1 MERIWKVR
9 QLERHV
15 QSGVVTGIHWRYEVS
30 SNNFTASHQD
40 VLQIIDDYREVD
52 TQNNFI
58 AFENLDETTIIQW
71 ITNKLGNDF
80 ISHMDEKLS
89 NEVQSDINRIQQF
102 SYGLPWEETPTE
114 EPMDVE

>member
-89 NEVQSDINRIQQF
+89 NEVQSDITKIQQF
-102 SYGLPWEETPTE
+102 SYGLPWEETPNE
-114 EPMDVE
+114 EPMDEE